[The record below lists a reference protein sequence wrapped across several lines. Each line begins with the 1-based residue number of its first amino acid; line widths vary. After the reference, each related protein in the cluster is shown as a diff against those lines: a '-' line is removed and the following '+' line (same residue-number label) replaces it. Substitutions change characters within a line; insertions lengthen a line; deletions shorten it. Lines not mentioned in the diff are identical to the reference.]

1 MSANIS
7 SENVYQLVYASK
19 AAEGFCEKDLVDILH
34 IARKTNKELEITGA
48 LVYNKGYFLQMLE
61 GECEAVE
68 TLFNLIADDKRHE
81 KVNCFFR
88 CKVPK
93 RIFPEWYM
101 GFFLHEV
108 DESLALSGL
117 VNLYELNPAGQF
129 LVDKLLEVKSNLHIT
144 QSTAETND
152 INRFYA
158 DASTLFK

>member
-1 MSANIS
+1 MSAIIS

-34 IARKTNKELEITGA
+34 VARKTNKELEITGA
-48 LVYNKGYFLQMLE
+48 LIYNKGYFLQMLE

-68 TLFNLIADDKRHE
+68 TLFKLIEGDKRHE

-93 RIFPEWYM
+93 RIFPDWYM

-108 DESLALSGL
+108 DENPALSGL
-117 VNLYELNPAGQF
+117 VNLYESNPASQF
-129 LVDKLLEVKSNLHIT
+129 LVGKLLEVKSNLHIT
-144 QSTAETND
+144 QPTAETND
-152 INRFYA
+152 INLFYA
-158 DASTLFK
+158 GASNLFE